1 MAANISKRDLL
12 QQLAKHTLTKL
23 ASSHELPVRSNA
35 SVATLVEAIV
45 AKRGIKLDAILPLLK
60 LSELK
65 ASCSLIKQSSK
76 GNKQDLIE
84 RLISYTPKAQ
94 PRSDVK
100 VSATKKQAAKPIKK
114 KLVYKQDQP
123 LMGEEKLTLSQL
135 EQYLSKAAWILKG
148 PVDASD
154 FKVYIFPLLFFKRI
168 SDVYDE
174 EYQTALDESDGD
186 IEYAAMPEMH
196 RFEIPEG
203 CHWKDV
209 RETTTNVGQ
218 AIEKAL
224 RGIEQ
229 ANQEYLYGI
238 FGDTQWS
245 NKNKLTD
252 KLLIDLVEHFSR
264 YILGRNN
271 ANPDMLGNAYEYLI
285 KHFADLTNKKAGE
298 FYTPRSVVHLLGL
311 LLDPHEGESI
321 YDPACGTGGM
331 LLECV
336 DHLKHNDED
345 YRTLKLFGQEKNLT
359 SSTIARM
366 NMFLHG
372 IEDFDIQRGDTLRQ
386 PAFFE
391 ADGLKTFD
399 CVIANPPFSLKD
411 WGAENWANDPFGRNI
426 AGVPP
431 KGNGD
436 MAWVQHMVKSM
447 NSNGRM
453 TVVLPHGALFRKGAE
468 GKIREELL
476 AQDILEAV
484 IGLGPNVFYGTQL
497 AACVLVFKQN
507 KEPKKK
513 GKVLF
518 IDASDQIRV
527 GRAQNHLESKH
538 IQQIYDWFDGYKNVE
553 NYVKVASKKELKEN
567 DFNLNIPLYV
577 EKIIEDNLPSVKE
590 AMADLKQAWEAS
602 LEAEE
607 KFKKVLK
614 GFL

>member
-1 MAANISKRDLL
+1 MS
-12 QQLAKHTLTKL
+12 
-23 ASSHELPVRSNA
+23 
-35 SVATLVEAIV
+35 
-45 AKRGIKLDAILPLLK
+45 
-60 LSELK
+60 
-65 ASCSLIKQSSK
+65 
-76 GNKQDLIE
+76 
-84 RLISYTPKAQ
+84 
-94 PRSDVK
+94 
-100 VSATKKQAAKPIKK
+100 
-114 KLVYKQDQP
+114 
-123 LMGEEKLTLSQL
+123 EKLTISQL

-174 EYQTALDESDGD
+174 EFEIALKESDGD
-186 IEYAAMPEMH
+186 IEYASLPEFH
-196 RFEIPEG
+196 RFEIPED

-209 RETTTNVGQ
+209 RETTTNVGL

-224 RGIEQ
+224 RGIEK

-238 FGDTQWS
+238 FGDAQWS
-245 NKNKLTD
+245 NKNKLSD
-252 KLLIDLVEHFSR
+252 RLLIDLIEHFSQ
-264 YILGRNN
+264 YTLSNELVEPDILGQ
-271 ANPDMLGNAYEYLI
+271 AYEYLI

-311 LLDPHEGESI
+311 ILDPKEGESI

-336 DHLKHNDED
+336 DHLKDENYD
-345 YRTLKLFGQEKNLT
+345 YRTLKLYGQEKNLT
-359 SSTIARM
+359 SSSIARM

-372 IEDFDIQRGDTLRQ
+372 IEDFQIVRGDTLRN

-399 CVIANPPFSLKD
+399 CVIANPPFSLKE

-436 MAWVQHMVKSM
+436 MAWVQHMIKSM
-447 NSNGRM
+447 NSTGRM

-468 GKIREELL
+468 GKIRKALL
-476 AQDILEAV
+476 EQDLLEAV
-484 IGLGPNVFYGTQL
+484 IGLGPNIFYGTQL
-497 AACVLVFKQN
+497 AACVMVFKQN
-507 KEPKKK
+507 KEDNKK

-518 IDASDQIRV
+518 IDGSDQVSV
-527 GRAQNHLESKH
+527 GRAQNYLEAEH
-538 IQQIYDWFDGYKNVE
+538 VNQIFDWFKNYEDVE
-553 NYVKVASKKELKEN
+553 NYVKVVSIEDLEEN

-577 EKIIEDNLPSVKE
+577 EKIIEDNLPSVEE
-590 AMADLKQAWEAS
+590 ALSDLKLAWEES
-602 LEAEE
+602 QKAEL
-607 KFKKVLK
+607 KFKEILNR
-614 GFL
+614 FIS